1 MLSPSLEDYLEET
14 YRLEQNNNEIRVS
27 DIAVCL
33 KVSLPSVVKG
43 LKRLEQQGYIQ
54 YGSYGKIRLTDL
66 GIKKGQFLVDRN
78 RTIRKFL
85 TSLYCTCDISAE
97 AEAMEHYLSKSTIEL
112 MDNLVAFMNANPDVR
127 NNFKIFCEE
136 RHL

>member
-43 LKRLEQQGYIQ
+43 LKRLEQQGYIK
-54 YGSYGKIRLTDL
+54 YGSYGKIQLTDL

-78 RTIRKFL
+78 RTIREFL
-85 TSLYCTCDISAE
+85 TSLHCTCDILAE
-97 AEAMEHYLSKSTIEL
+97 AEAMEHYLSESTIKL
-112 MDNLVAFMNANPDVR
+112 MDNLVAFMHANPDVR
-127 NNFKIFCEE
+127 KNFIVFCEE
-136 RHL
+136 KHL